1 MAQMVDNGS
10 DQDILTSNMLS
21 ALLSALLQLVSASEL
36 QATKATKTTKTTKAT
51 ATTPRQPP
59 DWLLSSLEVGH
70 PEAIAISIQT
80 PSGRTSKI

>member
-1 MAQMVDNGS
+1 
-10 DQDILTSNMLS
+10 MLS
-21 ALLSALLQLVSASEL
+21 AFLAALLQLLSASEL
-36 QATKATKTTKTTKAT
+36 QATKATKTTKTTKTTKAT

>member
-10 DQDILTSNMLS
+10 DQRHSDTMLS
-21 ALLSALLQLVSASEL
+21 AFLSALLQLVSASEL
-36 QATKATKTTKTTKAT
+36 KATKATKTTKAT